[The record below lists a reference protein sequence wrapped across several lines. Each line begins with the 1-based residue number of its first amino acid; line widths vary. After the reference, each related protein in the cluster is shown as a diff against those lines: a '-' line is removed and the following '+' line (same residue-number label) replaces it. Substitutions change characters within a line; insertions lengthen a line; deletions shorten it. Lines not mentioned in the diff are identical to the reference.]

1 MVRGAPGRGSS
12 SNPSTRRVTKRA
24 RQRPTIWGETRSFLA
39 TVWLS
44 RPRAHAKTMRARR
57 ATWGAVR
64 ARWANE
70 SSACCSG
77 VVNTNGTF
85 GRPIIGTSCVRG
97 TTGATN
103 LFTKLQRQDTS
114 AGAAYVFVRSGG
126 SWSQQAYLKAS
137 NTFDNNL
144 FGSSVA
150 VDGDTVV
157 VGAPGENSN
166 ATGVDGD
173 QANNSAG
180 DAGAVYVFVRSG
192 GAGANR
198 RI

>member
-1 MVRGAPGRGSS
+1 M
-12 SNPSTRRVTKRA
+12 
-24 RQRPTIWGETRSFLA
+24 
-39 TVWLS
+39 
-44 RPRAHAKTMRARR
+44 
-57 ATWGAVR
+57 
-64 ARWANE
+64 
-70 SSACCSG
+70 
-77 VVNTNGTF
+77 
-85 GRPIIGTSCVRG
+85 
-97 TTGATN
+97 
-103 LFTKLQRQDTS
+103 
-114 AGAAYVFVRSGG
+114 FVRSGG
-126 SWSQQAYLKAS
+126 DWSQQAYLKAS

-192 GAGANR
+192 GGGLEPTGVSESVQHR
-198 RI
+198 R